1 MKITRETRG
10 LQKTTIFAVI
20 SCDFAQ
26 FCDQSLS
33 SFFKNCRLTMDPRS
47 KNALKKSIGSPRFP
61 RKVECHAN
69 EERTESEQARD
80 FGKRSSEQV
89 SSVEIV
95 LCDDGH
101 LKVETQSKTT
111 LNKSWSPR
119 FIRKGNCHEESS
131 SSKQKSGGSS
141 SEHPS
146 QTEIVPCDDGLL
158 SVQSPS
164 KTALKK
170 SGSPRFLR
178 KGKCHEESSSSN
190 QMSGSSTDHPSNPE
204 IVPCDDGLLS
214 VESPSENASR
224 KKSWSPR
231 FLRKRECYDNAA
243 ESDEE
248 EMSASELRALLGGSK
263 HRRNAICTMLMTAD
277 YFRAFSYL
285 QLLGTLS
292 GTDLI

>member
-1 MKITRETRG
+1 
-10 LQKTTIFAVI
+10 
-20 SCDFAQ
+20 
-26 FCDQSLS
+26 
-33 SFFKNCRLTMDPRS
+33 MDPRS

-89 SSVEIV
+89 SSIEIV

-111 LNKSWSPR
+111 LKKSWSPR
-119 FIRKGNCHEESS
+119 FLRKGNCHEESS

-141 SEHPS
+141 SEHPTK
-146 QTEIVPCDDGLL
+146 TEIVPCDDGLL

-224 KKSWSPR
+224 KKSWLPR
-231 FLRKRECYDNAA
+231 FLRKRECNAA
-243 ESDEE
+243 ESDED

-263 HRRNAICTMLMTAD
+263 QRRNAICTMLMTAD
-277 YFRAFSYL
+277 YFRALSYL

>member
-1 MKITRETRG
+1 
-10 LQKTTIFAVI
+10 
-20 SCDFAQ
+20 
-26 FCDQSLS
+26 
-33 SFFKNCRLTMDPRS
+33 MDPRS
-47 KNALKKSIGSPRFP
+47 KNTLKKSIRSPRFP
-61 RKVECHAN
+61 RKVECHDI
-69 EERTESEQARD
+69 EERTESEQAGD

-89 SSVEIV
+89 SSIEIV

-111 LNKSWSPR
+111 LKKSWSPR
-119 FIRKGNCHEESS
+119 FLRKGKYHEESS
-131 SSKQKSGGSS
+131 SSKQMNGSS

-146 QTEIVPCDDGLL
+146 NPGIVPCDDGLL

-164 KTALKK
+164 KKALKK
-170 SGSPRFLR
+170 SWSPRFRR

-224 KKSWSPR
+224 KKSWLPR
-231 FLRKRECYDNAA
+231 FLRKRECNVA
-243 ESDEE
+243 ESDED

-263 HRRNAICTMLMTAD
+263 QRRNAICTMLMTAD
-277 YFRAFSYL
+277 YFRALSYL